1 MRRAFLAA
9 LFVLSPNLFAQTLS
23 QSFHLPWYLANRYGN
38 VGIVEIPSPTK
49 SLVYDDGWRTGGM
62 AGREF
67 TYGRGN
73 VVVLNTPAS
82 ATAAERKLYL
92 AENLLDALRSQDEQ
106 IENALA
112 DLENI
117 RVGDPAKNERS
128 ANLARRVRKTF
139 AQKLITGKYGSD
151 KIANLWYRLK
161 FESRDPFTYEHEI
174 QRGEP
179 VLILLHQSGYYVKSG
194 NIALDLL
201 SRIDFGHSA
210 LGIRYYGM
218 GPERDLLINPGSKN
232 RQFFEVGLPY
242 SANPDVL
249 NLVDVD
255 NLWDWTE
262 TQIRLRYM
270 KVKMRFL
277 PLTPEQVE
285 ALKVLIPTVRGV
297 NFGPAVATTNNCAD
311 GATTL
316 VNFLMPIHRTVSSK
330 LALGPAIP
338 ARLLRRASRRVAGS
352 ATYEFPNLYGKAPG
366 GQTPGVSYKDQDF
379 DESEL
384 TTFRD
389 YLRFES
395 MR

>member
-1 MRRAFLAA
+1 MRRALLAAFLA
-9 LFVLSPNLFAQTLS
+9 LSPNLFAQTLS
-23 QSFHLPWYLANRYGN
+23 ESFRLPWYLAAFYGN
-38 VGIVEIPSPTK
+38 VRIVEIESSTK

-67 TYGRGN
+67 TYARGGT
-73 VVVLNTPAS
+73 LKLSAAS
-82 ATAAERKLYL
+82 DTSAAQRRQYL
-92 AENLLDALRSQDEQ
+92 AENLLDALRVQDEQ

-117 RVGDPAKNERS
+117 RIGDPAKNERS
-128 ANLARRVRKTF
+128 ANLAQRVRKTF
-139 AQKLITGKYGSD
+139 AQKITTGKYGSD
-151 KIANLWYRLK
+151 KVANLWYRLK

-210 LGIRYYGM
+210 LGVRYYGM

-352 ATYEFPNLYGKAPG
+352 ATFDFPNLYGKAPG
-366 GQTPGVSYKDQDF
+366 GQTPGVSYKDQSF

-384 TTFRD
+384 TTFRN
-389 YLRFES
+389 YLQFES
-395 MR
+395 QQ